1 MERKII
7 RIPVYIAF
15 GLASFLI
22 ALAVTFPDQRVKEI
36 AVVQMESQLG
46 NNYDVTVEDLDL
58 WWLTGVA
65 LEGITIAERS
75 QLDNEDDAES
85 QDDDSGA
92 TGEKSG
98 QGAAASAKPSGMPEE
113 KPLQVQIPQVSAKF
127 SPLSSIVNLAPTV
140 GFNVD
145 LGGGDID
152 GSYVHGSDA
161 REVHIELDDIN
172 LKETE
177 LVSSFLGLPVFGQ
190 MSGTI
195 DIELDGKKPVVTG
208 GSMDIEGEQLTIGP
222 GTITSKK
229 FGAMGFIDVP
239 QTSFG
244 NLTAKLNI
252 AQTQGGQRTALKF
265 DDVRLKGRDVRGE
278 VWGKID
284 LGRGLRGSR
293 AKLEMRLQFNDQFIK
308 KNNLQSVLNLKW
320 LREGKSKEWYGFVL
334 WGSMA
339 KPNFK
344 GAPTAAKGPPKNPGQ
359 KGSQQR
365 GQQNGQNQG
374 GGKGAP
380 KGGPQGQPANKGG
393 N

>member
-22 ALAVTFPDQRVKEI
+22 AVAVTFPDQRVKEI

-46 NNYDVTVEDLDL
+46 NEYDVTVEDLDL

-65 LEGITIAERS
+65 LEGITISERS
-75 QLDNEDDAES
+75 QPSDKGGGDDEKA
-85 QDDDSGA
+85 
-92 TGEKSG
+92 GEADEE
-98 QGAAASAKPSGMPEE
+98 AAAAPGAPES
-113 KPLQVQIPQVSAKF
+113 KPLRVKIPQVAGKF
-127 SPLSSIVNLAPTV
+127 APLSSLFNLAPTV
-140 GFNVD
+140 DFSVD
-145 LGGGDID
+145 LGGGDVD
-152 GSYVHGSDA
+152 GSYVHGSDK
-161 REVHIELDDIN
+161 REIDVAIDEIN

-177 LVSSFLGLPVFGQ
+177 LISEFLGLPVFGQ
-190 MSGTI
+190 
-195 DIELDGKKPVVTG
+195 LDGDIAIEMDAKRPLVTG
-208 GSMDIEGEQLTIGP
+208 GSIKLDGKQLTIGP

-244 NLTAKLNI
+244 TLTADLNI
-252 AQTQGGQRTALKF
+252 RQTKGGRDTELTF
-265 DDVRLKGRDVRGE
+265 DKLSLKGRDIRGE

-293 AKLEMRLQFNDQFIK
+293 AKMEMRFQFNDQFIK
-308 KNNLQSVLNLKW
+308 KNSLQSVLNIKW

-334 WGSMA
+334 WGSLA

-344 GAPTAAKGPPKNPGQ
+344 GAPTAAKGPPEG
-359 KGSQQR
+359 
-365 GQQNGQNQG
+365 GQQGE
-374 GGKGAP
+374 
-380 KGGPQGQPANKGG
+380 GQPGAAPNKAGG